1 MNSKTKNLVSKY
13 LLKIILFT
21 ILLIDTSCN
30 KTSDNEDDLIVFENK
45 IETGQL
51 PYISVK
57 SDEMIQNE
65 PKVPG
70 DIYIK
75 ENDSIT
81 HSSPI
86 GIEYRGSTSFRLSY
100 LHSSIRAVI
109 LNNSMNF

>member
-1 MNSKTKNLVSKY
+1 MNLKTLTSLFKY
-13 LLKIILFT
+13 LFKSILFVFAF
-21 ILLIDTSCN
+21 INTSCN
-30 KTSDNEDDLIVFENK
+30 KTVDDQDDLNFFENK

-86 GIEYRGSTSFRLSY
+86 GVEYRGSHHF
-100 LHSSIRAVI
+100 V
-109 LNNSMNF
+109 